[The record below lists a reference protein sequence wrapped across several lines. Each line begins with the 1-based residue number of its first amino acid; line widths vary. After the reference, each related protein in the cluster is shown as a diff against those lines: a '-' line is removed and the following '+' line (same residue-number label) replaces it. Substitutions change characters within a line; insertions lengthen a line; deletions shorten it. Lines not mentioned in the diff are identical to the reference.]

1 MNATKSTTELSN
13 HSGAVISEME
23 IKKAVREHYAALVT
37 TEEESESCC
46 APTSCCESSG
56 IEEAL
61 KGNFAA
67 LAGYTEEQIS
77 QIPADAVENS
87 FGCGNPLAL
96 AEINEGDVVLDL
108 GSGAG
113 IDVLLA
119 SKRVGPN
126 GKAIG
131 LDMTPEMIEKA
142 RRNAEKIGAD
152 NVEFRLGEMEAMPV
166 ESNSVN
172 LIISNCV
179 INLSP
184 DKDKVFSEAFRVLKP
199 GGKMMVSDIVAK
211 NLPEAI
217 KSDMNSWASCV
228 AGALEEEDY
237 LEKIR
242 RAGFADVA
250 IVDKAKFDLDIL
262 EDSCCD
268 ILDAIGEEAMAEVA
282 ANLDKIEVASIKVS
296 ATKPNGVQ

>member
-1 MNATKSTTELSN
+1 L
-13 HSGAVISEME
+13 
-23 IKKAVREHYAALVT
+23 
-37 TEEESESCC
+37 
-46 APTSCCESSG
+46 SG
-56 IEEAL
+56 IEESL

-77 QIPADAVENS
+77 QLPEDVVNNS
-87 FGCGNPLAL
+87 FGCGNPVAL
-96 AEINEGDVVLDL
+96 AEIKEGDVVLDL
-108 GSGAG
+108 GSGVG
-113 IDVLLA
+113 IDVFLA

-131 LDMTPEMIEKA
+131 VDMTPQMIAKA
-142 RRNAEKIGAD
+142 RKNAARMGVN

-166 ESNSVN
+166 ESNSVD

-199 GGKMMVSDIVAK
+199 NGRMLISDIVAK
-211 NLPEAI
+211 NLPEVI
-217 KSDMNSWASCV
+217 KSDMESWAGCI
-228 AGALEEEDY
+228 AGALEEEEY

-242 RAGFADVA
+242 RTGFADVHIA
-250 IVDKAKFDLDIL
+250 DKTKFDLAIL

-268 ILDAIGEEAMAEVA
+268 LSDALGEEVMAKVA
-282 ANLDKIEVASIKVS
+282 TDLDKIEVASIKVS
-296 ATKPNGVQ
+296 ATKPGLG

>member
-1 MNATKSTTELSN
+1 M
-13 HSGAVISEME
+13 SETE
-23 IKKAVREHYAALVT
+23 IKKAVREHYAALVANK
-37 TEEESESCC
+37 EGSESCC
-46 APTSCCESSG
+46 ARDNCCESSEM
-56 IEEAL
+56 EEAL
-61 KGNFAA
+61 EGNFAK
-67 LAGYTEEQIS
+67 LGYTEEQIS
-77 QIPADAVENS
+77 QIPLDAVENS

-119 SKRVGPN
+119 AKRVGPK

-131 LDMTPEMIEKA
+131 LDMTPQMIEKA
-142 RRNAEKIGAD
+142 RQNAAKMGAD
-152 NVEFRLGEMEAMPV
+152 NVEFRLGEMEAMPI
-166 ESNSVN
+166 ENNSVS

-211 NLPEAI
+211 NLPRAI
-217 KSDMNSWASCV
+217 KSDMESWAGCI
-228 AGALEEEDY
+228 AGALEEEEY

-250 IVDKAKFDLDIL
+250 IVDRAKSDLDIFG
-262 EDSCCD
+262 DSCCD
-268 ILDAIGEEAMAEVA
+268 LSDALGEEDMAEVA
-282 ANLDKIEVASIKVS
+282 ATLNKIEIASIKVS
-296 ATKPNGVQ
+296 ATKPDVG

>member
-1 MNATKSTTELSN
+1 MNTK
-13 HSGAVISEME
+13 ISESE
-23 IKKAVREHYAALVT
+23 IKQAVQEHYAALAAD
-37 TEEESESCC
+37 EEESKSCC
-46 APTSCCESSG
+46 ARASCCESNGRAKLPLSG
-56 IEEAL
+56 IEESL

-77 QIPADAVENS
+77 QLPEDVVNNS
-87 FGCGNPLAL
+87 FGCGNPVAL
-96 AEINEGDVVLDL
+96 AEIKEGDVVLDL
-108 GSGAG
+108 GSGVG
-113 IDVLLA
+113 IDVFLA

-131 LDMTPEMIEKA
+131 VDMTPQMIAKA
-142 RRNAEKIGAD
+142 RKNAARMGVN

-166 ESNSVN
+166 ESNSVD

-199 GGKMMVSDIVAK
+199 NGRMLISDIVAK
-211 NLPEAI
+211 NLPEVI
-217 KSDMNSWASCV
+217 KSDMESWAGCI
-228 AGALEEEDY
+228 AGALEEEEY

-242 RAGFADVA
+242 RTGFADVHIA
-250 IVDKAKFDLDIL
+250 DKTKFDLAIL

-268 ILDAIGEEAMAEVA
+268 LSDALGEEVMAKVA
-282 ANLDKIEVASIKVS
+282 TDLDKIEVASIKVS
-296 ATKPNGVQ
+296 ATKPGLG

>member
-1 MNATKSTTELSN
+1 MSQKIAES
-13 HSGAVISEME
+13 E
-23 IKKAVREHYAALVT
+23 IKQSVREHYAALVADK
-37 TEEESESCC
+37 EEAKSCC
-46 APTSCCESSG
+46 ASASCCESSG
-56 IEEAL
+56 MEEAL

-67 LAGYTEEQIS
+67 LAGYTEEQVS
-77 QIPADAVENS
+77 QIPEDAVENS
-87 FGCGNPLAL
+87 FGCGNPLAF
-96 AEINEGDVVLDL
+96 AEIKEGDVVLDL

-113 IDVLLA
+113 IDVFLA
-119 SKRVGPN
+119 SERVGPN

-131 LDMTPEMIEKA
+131 VDMTPQMIAKA
-142 RRNAEKIGAD
+142 RKNAAKMGVD

-166 ESNSVN
+166 ENNSVD

-199 GGKMMVSDIVAK
+199 SGRMLISDMVAE

-217 KSDMNSWASCV
+217 KSDMESWVGCIS
-228 AGALEEEDY
+228 GALEEEEY

-242 RAGFADVA
+242 RAGFADVH
-250 IVDKAKFDLDIL
+250 IVDKAKFDLDVL

-268 ILDAIGEEAMAEVA
+268 LSDSLGEEVMSLVA
-282 ANLDKIEVASIKVS
+282 ADLDKIEIASIKVS
-296 ATKPNGVQ
+296 ATKPDLG

>member
-1 MNATKSTTELSN
+1 MNTK
-13 HSGAVISEME
+13 ISESE
-23 IKKAVREHYAALVT
+23 IKQAVQEHYAALVAN
-37 TEEESESCC
+37 EEESKSCC
-46 APTSCCESSG
+46 ARASCCESTG

-77 QIPADAVENS
+77 QIPEDAVENS
-87 FGCGNPLAL
+87 FGCGNPVAL
-96 AEINEGDVVLDL
+96 AEIKEGDVVLDL

-119 SKRVGPN
+119 SERVGPN

-131 LDMTPEMIEKA
+131 VDMTPQMIAKA
-142 RRNAEKIGAD
+142 RKNAAKMGMN

-166 ESNSVN
+166 ESNSVDV
-172 LIISNCV
+172 IISNCV

-199 GGKMMVSDIVAK
+199 NGKMLISDIVAK

-217 KSDMNSWASCV
+217 KSDMESWAGCI
-228 AGALEEEDY
+228 AGALEEEEY

-242 RAGFADVA
+242 RTGFADVH
-250 IVDKAKFDLDIL
+250 IVDKTKFDLAIL
-262 EDSCCD
+262 KDSCCD
-268 ILDAIGEEAMAEVA
+268 LSDALGEEVMAKVVA
-282 ANLDKIEVASIKVS
+282 DLDKIEVASIKVS
-296 ATKPNGVQ
+296 AIKPSLV

>member
-1 MNATKSTTELSN
+1 MNTK
-13 HSGAVISEME
+13 ISESE
-23 IKKAVREHYAALVT
+23 IKQAVQEHYAALVADD
-37 TEEESESCC
+37 EEAKSCC
-46 APTSCCESSG
+46 ARESCCESTG

-77 QIPADAVENS
+77 QLPEDVVNNS
-87 FGCGNPLAL
+87 FGCGNPVAF
-96 AEINEGDVVLDL
+96 AEIKEGDVVLDL

-131 LDMTPEMIEKA
+131 VDMTPQMIAKA
-142 RRNAEKIGAD
+142 RKNAAKMGIN

-184 DKDKVFSEAFRVLKP
+184 DKDKVFGEAFRVLKP
-199 GGKMMVSDIVAK
+199 NGKMLISDIVAK
-211 NLPEAI
+211 NLPEVV
-217 KSDMNSWASCV
+217 KSDIESWAGCV
-228 AGALEEEDY
+228 AGALEEEEY

-242 RAGFADVA
+242 RTGFADVHV
-250 IVDKAKFDLDIL
+250 VDKVKFDLAVL
-262 EDSCCD
+262 ENSCCD
-268 ILDAIGEEAMAEVA
+268 LSDALGEEVMAKVVA
-282 ANLDKIEVASIKVS
+282 DLDKIEVASIKVS
-296 ATKPNGVQ
+296 ATKPG